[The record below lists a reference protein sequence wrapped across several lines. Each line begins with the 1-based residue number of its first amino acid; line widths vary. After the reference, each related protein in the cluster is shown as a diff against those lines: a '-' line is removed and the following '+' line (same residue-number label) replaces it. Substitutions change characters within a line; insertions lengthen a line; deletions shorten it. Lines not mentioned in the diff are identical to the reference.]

1 MAGKRKTGV
10 EGVHIVRTQRGNDPL
25 RWYVYAWR
33 GGPKIRS
40 QEGGE
45 RPTLTAADVKAIAQ
59 AYEEAKPVNKGDIR
73 SLVASYRSE
82 ANPDWDRLA
91 RGTKKLWS
99 DALDRVLVRWADVPL
114 RLWSNPRMVTQVVK
128 WRDEM
133 KDTPRAAD
141 VRIACLNRLLAYGRL
156 RGLVTINVAA
166 DIPTIYQGGSRAEVI
181 WTPED
186 FDHFGAVAQQPV
198 WDAVRLASMTGLRR
212 QDLVKLRWSD
222 IGEFAV
228 QITALK
234 KSAGKRRRVVVPI
247 IPGLEELLAELRTRT
262 RKPGVDTVLVTMHGT
277 SWTVNGLNSS
287 VHTTRSNAREIVAH
301 DARGKPIYG
310 RHYLSYQDDDGRTHW
325 KRLHD
330 LRGTFATKLMTIP
343 GIRLTDREIAE
354 VMGWS
359 VEQVAEIRR
368 RYVDDAAIVVALG
381 KRLKNIDVK
390 HIVKQQGEG

>member
-10 EGVHIVRTQRGNDPL
+10 KGVHIVRKIKADHSVT
-25 RWYVYAWR
+25 WYIYAWR
-33 GGPKIRS
+33 SGPCVRT
-40 QEGGE
+40 QQGGE
-45 RPTLTAADVKAIAQ
+45 RPILTPADIKAISA
-59 AYEEAKPVNKGDIR
+59 AYEDARPVNKGDTR
-73 SLVASYRSE
+73 ALVAGYRSD
-82 ANPDWDRLA
+82 ANPDWGRLA
-91 RGTKKLWS
+91 PGTKKLWS
-99 DALDRVLVRWADVPL
+99 DALDRVLDRWADVPL
-114 RLWSNPRMVTQVVK
+114 RLWSDPRMVTQVVK

-141 VRIACLNRLLAYGRL
+141 VRIACLNRLLSYGRL

-166 DIPTIYQGGSRAEVI
+166 DIPTIYQGGGRAEVI
-181 WTPED
+181 WTQED
-186 FDHFGAVAQQPV
+186 FDRFADVAQQPV
-198 WDAVRLASMTGLRR
+198 LDAVRLASMTGLRR

-247 IPGLEELLAELRTRT
+247 IPGLEQLLDELRTRP
-262 RKPGVDTVLVTMHGT
+262 RKEGVDTVLVTMHGT
-277 SWTVNGLNSS
+277 SWTVSGLNSS
-287 VHTTRSNAREIVAH
+287 VHTTRNNARELVGH
-301 DARGKPIYG
+301 DAKGKPIYG
-310 RHYLSYQDDDGRTHW
+310 RHYLSYVDDDGNTNL

-330 LRGTFATKLMTIP
+330 IRGTFATKLMTIP
-343 GIRLTDREIAE
+343 GVRLTDREIAE

-381 KRLKNIDVK
+381 KRLANINVNQ
-390 HIVKQQGEG
+390 IVN